1 MLGANV
7 SLKEQT
13 GPTIGSRK
21 TIVSSLEFGDP
32 SVQSLTLMAGLSE
45 DKDNLLG
52 SIGANAFSL
61 YGAKA
66 TTAFTA
72 FKGQKRLFDN
82 FSLTGLATFANTN
95 MTCLLYTSDAA
106 DE

>member
-1 MLGANV
+1 MPVQSFFNSNIDSSINLSDYQTTYLESEEGGIGVGVSYRLPNSRLLLGANV

-21 TIVSSLEFGDP
+21 TIVSSLEYGDP

-52 SIGANAFSL
+52 LSL
-61 YGAKA
+61 IHI
-66 TTAFTA
+66 
-72 FKGQKRLFDN
+72 
-82 FSLTGLATFANTN
+82 
-95 MTCLLYTSDAA
+95 
-106 DE
+106 